1 MHAISDIQLVDVTTL
16 PCRDNL
22 DTLFEAAPKNS
33 WVAKDE
39 KHGAFF
45 YFISTRVSKEDVT
58 PLYELL
64 LAGYLDHY

>member
-1 MHAISDIQLVDVTTL
+1 MHRTSDIQSVNVTTL
-16 PCRDNL
+16 PCRDNF

-45 YFISTRVSKEDVT
+45 YVIATRVSKEDVT